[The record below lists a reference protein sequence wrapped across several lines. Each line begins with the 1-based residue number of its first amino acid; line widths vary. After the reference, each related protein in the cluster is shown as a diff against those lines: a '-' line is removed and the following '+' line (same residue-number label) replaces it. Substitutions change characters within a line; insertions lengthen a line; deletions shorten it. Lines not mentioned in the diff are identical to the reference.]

1 MILRLGAFDDSDVNI
16 DSPGLSGHTAIT
28 MDSSSAQVGLV
39 GYWKLDESSGTTAAD
54 SSGSGYNGTLVNMT
68 PASDWVTGRIGGGL
82 DFDGSNDFVDC
93 GNYLGLRITSNI
105 TVAAWVKTR
114 DCGNDEYNPYVTKGD
129 HSYGL
134 QHRHSNELEFFIYD
148 GGTWYPAKYSVNSSF
163 NNVWHHLAGT
173 YNGSQVK
180 LYVDGVLRSTVN
192 HSGSIATNAYN
203 VNLGRNAE
211 NNTQFYNGVLD
222 SVRIYNRA
230 LSAAEITTLY
240 QWLGDNGPVSGG
252 AGYVTQPAAGS
263 CGTSTFTL
271 NSSNEAR
278 TLTIA
283 IAPSDISRSDT
294 SCCQDNIIP

>member
-1 MILRLGAFDDSDVNI
+1 
-16 DSPGLSGHTAIT
+16 
-28 MDSSSAQVGLV
+28 
-39 GYWKLDESSGTTAAD
+39 
-54 SSGSGYNGTLVNMT
+54 MT
-68 PASDWVTGRIGGGL
+68 PASDWVTGHINGGL
-82 DFDGSNDFVDC
+82 DFDGSNDYVNC
-93 GNYLGLRITSNI
+93 GNNSSLNITSNI

-114 DCGNDEYNPYVTKGD
+114 DCGDNEYNPYVTKGD

-180 LYVDGVLRSTVN
+180 FYIDGVLKTTVN
-192 HSGSIATNAYN
+192 HAGSIASSTYN
-203 VNLGRNAE
+203 VELGRCAE
-211 NNTQFYNGVLD
+211 DTARLYNGVLD

-240 QWLGDNGPVSGG
+240 QWTGDNGSVSGG
-252 AGYVTQPAAGS
+252 AGYVMQPAAGS
-263 CGTSTFTL
+263 SGTSTFAL
-271 NSSNEAR
+271 RVSNEAR

-283 IAPSDISRSDT
+283 IAPSDSTSSDS